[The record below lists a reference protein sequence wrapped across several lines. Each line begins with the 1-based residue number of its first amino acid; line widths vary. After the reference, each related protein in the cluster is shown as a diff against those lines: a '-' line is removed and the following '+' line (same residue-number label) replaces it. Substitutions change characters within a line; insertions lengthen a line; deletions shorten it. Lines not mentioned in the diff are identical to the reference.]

1 MKLLRTAPAADVR
14 YWQTREFSVNLHLV
28 IKRNEMNAYDDLD
41 IYNGNAEHDM
51 MVDYDYHV
59 NTGEVGNY
67 SDDRPSSFAH
77 ISANSRQ
84 SNTQSPYDPRKRLK
98 RYRRRISFLQ
108 SKIEEDKKLIQNIER
123 KKQSSELTHKLFRLY
138 RFQKQQAE
146 YRIEKSSKKIAKLQ
160 ENIPSLKAAI
170 IQGDNKAI
178 TIISVML
185 TCSIIIYF
193 SILFTTIIEV

>member
-1 MKLLRTAPAADVR
+1 
-14 YWQTREFSVNLHLV
+14 
-28 IKRNEMNAYDDLD
+28 MNAYDDLGT
-41 IYNGNAEHDM
+41 YNGDAEHDM
-51 MVDYDYHV
+51 MVDYDYNV
-59 NTGEVGNY
+59 NTDEVGNY

-98 RYRRRISFLQ
+98 RDLKRISSLQ
-108 SKIEEDKKLIQNIER
+108 SKIEEDKKLIQDIER

-146 YRIEKSSKKIAKLQ
+146 YRIEKHSKKIVKLQ
-160 ENIPSLKAAI
+160 EKIPSLKAAI
-170 IQGDNKAI
+170 IHADNEAI
-178 TIISVML
+178 TIISVLL
-185 TCSIIIYF
+185 TCNIIIFF